1 MVSKL
6 LILLVFMAFVLAAEP
21 SSEMKSY
28 MEPKYIKSPR
38 VAALIG
44 LGMTTLRPPFQL
56 HPLAL

>member
-1 MVSKL
+1 
-6 LILLVFMAFVLAAEP
+6 MAFVLAAEP